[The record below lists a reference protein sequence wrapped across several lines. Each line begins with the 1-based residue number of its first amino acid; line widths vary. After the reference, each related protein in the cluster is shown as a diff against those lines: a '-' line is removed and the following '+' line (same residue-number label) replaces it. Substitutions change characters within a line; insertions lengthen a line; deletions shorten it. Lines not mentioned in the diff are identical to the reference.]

1 MNNFGKTVCKIAI
14 PVTFQ
19 SMLQSSF
26 SIIDQLMIGQL
37 GENSIA
43 AVGLG
48 GNFML
53 IFSVVIGAIGTVAG
67 ILISQFIGAD
77 DEREAWR
84 GFTVSNLFGLI
95 AAAAFMIVSLFFAQN
110 ILGLYTTDTETIV
123 TGTPYLRIISFT
135 FIPMAISTVVAT
147 WLRCNE
153 HATIPLVS
161 SFVAVICNTILN
173 YIFIFGK
180 LGLNPLG
187 AKGAGYATAISQ
199 LLNLIFMVSGFI
211 YCLQKEKRKM
221 LLSIHLEKVSMA
233 EYLIMIMPILISEFL
248 WSVGQ
253 NVNSAVYGHIGT
265 DSLAAYTLT
274 CPIQGLFVGA
284 LSGLSAAAGVIIGKE
299 LGQKEYDGA
308 YRDSKKLM
316 KLGLAGSAVL
326 SVVLIVASGLYVS
339 FYQVAAD
346 VKSVAQLLLI
356 VFAIYAPVKVLNMIL
371 GGGIIRSGGNT
382 KIIMIIDIIGTWAV
396 GIPLCFF
403 AAYGLGLSIVPVYAI
418 LSVEEIVRLVITLVM
433 FKKKTW
439 MRTIGEN

>member
-1 MNNFGKTVCKIAI
+1 
-14 PVTFQ
+14 
-19 SMLQSSF
+19 MLQSSF

-84 GFTVSNLFGLI
+84 GFTVSNLFGI
-95 AAAAFMIVSLFFAQN
+95 AVAMIFMLASFCFAN
-110 ILGLYTTDTETIV
+110 SILGLYTTDAETIII
-123 TGTPYLRIISFT
+123 GTPYLRILSFT

-153 HATIPLVS
+153 HAT
-161 SFVAVICNTILN
+161 
-173 YIFIFGK
+173 
-180 LGLNPLG
+180 
-187 AKGAGYATAISQ
+187 AISQ
-199 LLNLIFMVSGFI
+199 MLNLLFMLAGFV
-211 YCLQKEKRKM
+211 YCLQKEKKNI
-221 LLSIHLEKVSMA
+221 LFSIQMEKISMA
-233 EYLIMIMPILISEFL
+233 EYMIMIMPILISEFL
-248 WSVGQ
+248 WSLGQ
-253 NVNSAVYGHIGT
+253 NINSAVYGHIGT

-274 CPIQGLFVGA
+274 CPIQGLF
-284 LSGLSAAAGVIIGKE
+284 
-299 LGQKEYDGA
+299 
-308 YRDSKKLM
+308 
-316 KLGLAGSAVL
+316 
-326 SVVLIVASGLYVS
+326 VASGLYVS

-356 VFAIYAPVKVLNMIL
+356 VFAIYAPVKVINMIL

-382 KIIMIIDIIGTWAV
+382 KIIMIIDIVGTWLV
-396 GIPLCFF
+396 GIPLCLL
-403 AAYGLGLSIVPVYAI
+403 AAYVLKLSIVPVYAI

-439 MRTIGEN
+439 MRTIGES

>member
-1 MNNFGKTVCKIAI
+1 MT
-14 PVTFQ
+14 
-19 SMLQSSF
+19 MLQSSF

-67 ILISQFIGAD
+67 ILISQFIRAD

-84 GFTVSNLFGLI
+84 GFTVSNLFGI
-95 AAAAFMIVSLFFAQN
+95 AVAMIFMLASFCFAN
-110 ILGLYTTDTETIV
+110 SILGLYTTDAETIII
-123 TGTPYLRIISFT
+123 GTPYLRILSFT

-153 HATIPLVS
+153 HAT
-161 SFVAVICNTILN
+161 
-173 YIFIFGK
+173 
-180 LGLNPLG
+180 
-187 AKGAGYATAISQ
+187 AISQ
-199 LLNLIFMVSGFI
+199 MLNLLFMLAGFV
-211 YCLQKEKRKM
+211 YCLQKEKKNI
-221 LLSIHLEKVSMA
+221 LFSIQMEKISMA
-233 EYLIMIMPILISEFL
+233 EYMIMIMPILISEFL
-248 WSVGQ
+248 WSLGQ
-253 NVNSAVYGHIGT
+253 NINSAVYGHIGT

-308 YRDSKKLM
+308 YKESKKLM
-316 KLGLAGSAVL
+316 WLGAAGSAVL
-326 SVVLIVASGLYVS
+326 SLVLIVASGLYVS

-356 VFAIYAPVKVLNMIL
+356 VFAIYAPVKVINMIL

-382 KIIMIIDIIGTWAV
+382 KIIMIIDIVGTWLV
-396 GIPLCFF
+396 GIPLCLF
-403 AAYGLGLSIVPVYAI
+403 AAYVLKLSIVPVYAI

-439 MRTIGEN
+439 MRTIGES

>member
-95 AAAAFMIVSLFFAQN
+95 VAAAFMIVSLFFAQN

-180 LGLNPLG
+180 LGLNSLG

-199 LLNLIFMVSGFI
+199 LLNLI
-211 YCLQKEKRKM
+211 
-221 LLSIHLEKVSMA
+221 
-233 EYLIMIMPILISEFL
+233 
-248 WSVGQ
+248 
-253 NVNSAVYGHIGT
+253 
-265 DSLAAYTLT
+265 
-274 CPIQGLFVGA
+274 
-284 LSGLSAAAGVIIGKE
+284 
-299 LGQKEYDGA
+299 
-308 YRDSKKLM
+308 
-316 KLGLAGSAVL
+316 
-326 SVVLIVASGLYVS
+326 
-339 FYQVAAD
+339 
-346 VKSVAQLLLI
+346 
-356 VFAIYAPVKVLNMIL
+356 
-371 GGGIIRSGGNT
+371 
-382 KIIMIIDIIGTWAV
+382 
-396 GIPLCFF
+396 
-403 AAYGLGLSIVPVYAI
+403 
-418 LSVEEIVRLVITLVM
+418 
-433 FKKKTW
+433 
-439 MRTIGEN
+439 

>member
-84 GFTVSNLFGLI
+84 GFTVSNLFGI
-95 AAAAFMIVSLFFAQN
+95 AVAMIFMLASFCFAN
-110 ILGLYTTDTETIV
+110 SILGLYTTDAETIII
-123 TGTPYLRIISFT
+123 GTPYLRILSFT

-153 HATIPLVS
+153 HAT
-161 SFVAVICNTILN
+161 
-173 YIFIFGK
+173 
-180 LGLNPLG
+180 
-187 AKGAGYATAISQ
+187 AISQ
-199 LLNLIFMVSGFI
+199 MLNLLFMLAGFV
-211 YCLQKEKRKM
+211 YCLQKEKKKI
-221 LLSIHLEKVSMA
+221 LFSIQMEKISMA
-233 EYLIMIMPILISEFL
+233 EYMIMIMPILISEFL
-248 WSVGQ
+248 WSLGQ
-253 NVNSAVYGHIGT
+253 NINSAVYGHIGT

-308 YRDSKKLM
+308 YKDSKKLM
-316 KLGLAGSAVL
+316 WLGAAGSAVL
-326 SVVLIVASGLYVS
+326 SLVLIVASGLYVS

-356 VFAIYAPVKVLNMIL
+356 VFAIYAPVKVINMIL

-382 KIIMIIDIIGTWAV
+382 KIIMIIDIVGTWLV
-396 GIPLCFF
+396 GIPLCLF
-403 AAYGLGLSIVPVYAI
+403 AAYVLKLSIVPVYAI

-439 MRTIGEN
+439 MRTIGES

>member
-1 MNNFGKTVCKIAI
+1 MT
-14 PVTFQ
+14 
-19 SMLQSSF
+19 MLQSSF

-84 GFTVSNLFGLI
+84 GFTVSNLFGI
-95 AAAAFMIVSLFFAQN
+95 AVAMIFMLASFCFAN
-110 ILGLYTTDTETIV
+110 SILGLYTTDAETIII
-123 TGTPYLRIISFT
+123 GTPYLRILSFT

-153 HATIPLVS
+153 HAT
-161 SFVAVICNTILN
+161 
-173 YIFIFGK
+173 
-180 LGLNPLG
+180 
-187 AKGAGYATAISQ
+187 AISQ
-199 LLNLIFMVSGFI
+199 MLNLLFMLAGFV
-211 YCLQKEKRKM
+211 YCLQKEKKNI
-221 LLSIHLEKVSMA
+221 LFSIQMEKISMA
-233 EYLIMIMPILISEFL
+233 EYMIMIMPILISEFL
-248 WSVGQ
+248 WSLGQ
-253 NVNSAVYGHIGT
+253 NINSAVYEHIGT

-284 LSGLSAAAGVIIGKE
+284 FSGLSAAAG
-299 LGQKEYDGA
+299 
-308 YRDSKKLM
+308 
-316 KLGLAGSAVL
+316 
-326 SVVLIVASGLYVS
+326 
-339 FYQVAAD
+339 

-356 VFAIYAPVKVLNMIL
+356 VFAIYAPVKVINMIL

-382 KIIMIIDIIGTWAV
+382 KIIMIIDIVGTWLV
-396 GIPLCFF
+396 GIPLCLF
-403 AAYGLGLSIVPVYAI
+403 AAYVLKLSIVPVYAI

-439 MRTIGEN
+439 MRTIGES

>member
-84 GFTVSNLFGLI
+84 GFTVSNLFGI
-95 AAAAFMIVSLFFAQN
+95 AVAMIFMLASFCFAN
-110 ILGLYTTDTETIV
+110 SILGLYTTDAETIII
-123 TGTPYLRIISFT
+123 GTPYLRILSFT
-135 FIPMAISTVVAT
+135 FIPTAISTVVAT

-153 HATIPLVS
+153 HAT
-161 SFVAVICNTILN
+161 
-173 YIFIFGK
+173 
-180 LGLNPLG
+180 
-187 AKGAGYATAISQ
+187 AISQ
-199 LLNLIFMVSGFI
+199 MLNLLFMLAGFV
-211 YCLQKEKRKM
+211 YCLQKEKKNI
-221 LLSIHLEKVSMA
+221 LFSIQMEKISMA
-233 EYLIMIMPILISEFL
+233 EYMIMIMIMPILISEFL
-248 WSVGQ
+248 WSLGQ
-253 NVNSAVYGHIGT
+253 NINSAVYGHIGT

-299 LGQKEYDGA
+299 LGQKEYDVA
-308 YRDSKKLM
+308 YKDSKKLM
-316 KLGLAGSAVL
+316 WLGAAGSAVL
-326 SVVLIVASGLYVS
+326 SLVLIVASGLYVS

-356 VFAIYAPVKVLNMIL
+356 VFAIYAPVKVINMIL

-382 KIIMIIDIIGTWAV
+382 KIIMIIDIVGTWLV
-396 GIPLCFF
+396 GIPLCLF
-403 AAYGLGLSIVPVYAI
+403 AAYVLKLSIVPVYAI

-439 MRTIGEN
+439 MRTIGES

>member
-1 MNNFGKTVCKIAI
+1 MKNFGKTVCSIAI
-14 PVTFQ
+14 PVTLQ

-84 GFTVSNLFGLI
+84 GFTVSNLFGI
-95 AAAAFMIVSLFFAQN
+95 AVAMIFMLASFCFAN
-110 ILGLYTTDTETIV
+110 SILGLYTTDAETIII
-123 TGTPYLRIISFT
+123 GTPYLRILSFT

-161 SFVAVICNTILN
+161 SIVAVICNTVLN

-180 LGLNPLG
+180 LGLNALG

-199 LLNLIFMVSGFI
+199 MLNLLFMLAGFV
-211 YCLQKEKRKM
+211 YCLQKEKKNI
-221 LLSIHLEKVSMA
+221 LFSIQMEKISMA
-233 EYLIMIMPILISEFL
+233 EYMIMIMPILISEFL
-248 WSVGQ
+248 WSLGQ
-253 NVNSAVYGHIGT
+253 NINSAVYGHIGT

-308 YRDSKKLM
+308 YKDSKKLM
-316 KLGLAGSAVL
+316 WLGAAGSAVL
-326 SVVLIVASGLYVS
+326 SLVLIVASGLYVS

-356 VFAIYAPVKVLNMIL
+356 VFAIYAPVKVINMIL

-382 KIIMIIDIIGTWAV
+382 KIIMIIDIVGTWLV
-396 GIPLCFF
+396 GIPLCLF
-403 AAYGLGLSIVPVYAI
+403 AAYVLKLSIVPVYAI
-418 LSVEEIVRLVITLVM
+418 LSVEEIVRLVITRVM

-439 MRTIGEN
+439 MRTIGES

>member
-1 MNNFGKTVCKIAI
+1 
-14 PVTFQ
+14 
-19 SMLQSSF
+19 
-26 SIIDQLMIGQL
+26 
-37 GENSIA
+37 
-43 AVGLG
+43 
-48 GNFML
+48 ML

-84 GFTVSNLFGLI
+84 GFTVSNLFGI
-95 AAAAFMIVSLFFAQN
+95 AVAMIFMLASFCFAN
-110 ILGLYTTDTETIV
+110 SILGLYTADAETIII
-123 TGTPYLRIISFT
+123 GTPYLRILSFT

-153 HATIPLVS
+153 HAT
-161 SFVAVICNTILN
+161 
-173 YIFIFGK
+173 
-180 LGLNPLG
+180 
-187 AKGAGYATAISQ
+187 AISQ
-199 LLNLIFMVSGFI
+199 MLNLLFMLAGFV
-211 YCLQKEKRKM
+211 YCLQKEKKNI
-221 LLSIHLEKVSMA
+221 LFSIQMEKISMA
-233 EYLIMIMPILISEFL
+233 EYMIMIMPILISEFL
-248 WSVGQ
+248 WSLGQ
-253 NVNSAVYGHIGT
+253 NINSAVYEHIGT

-308 YRDSKKLM
+308 YKDSKKLM
-316 KLGLAGSAVL
+316 WLGAAGSAVL
-326 SVVLIVASGLYVS
+326 SLVLIVASGLYVS

-356 VFAIYAPVKVLNMIL
+356 VFAIYAPVKVINMIL

-382 KIIMIIDIIGTWAV
+382 KIIMIIDIVGTWLV
-396 GIPLCFF
+396 GIPLCLF
-403 AAYGLGLSIVPVYAI
+403 AAYVLKLSIVPVYAI

>member
-84 GFTVSNLFGLI
+84 GFTVSNLFGI
-95 AAAAFMIVSLFFAQN
+95 AVAMIFMLASFCFAN
-110 ILGLYTTDTETIV
+110 SILGLYTTDAETIII
-123 TGTPYLRIISFT
+123 GTPYLRILSFT

-153 HATIPLVS
+153 HAT
-161 SFVAVICNTILN
+161 
-173 YIFIFGK
+173 
-180 LGLNPLG
+180 
-187 AKGAGYATAISQ
+187 AISQ
-199 LLNLIFMVSGFI
+199 MLNLLFMLAGFV
-211 YCLQKEKRKM
+211 YCLQKEKKNI
-221 LLSIHLEKVSMA
+221 LFSIQMEKISMA
-233 EYLIMIMPILISEFL
+233 EYMIMIMPILISEFL
-248 WSVGQ
+248 WSLGQ
-253 NVNSAVYGHIGT
+253 NINSAVYGHIET

-308 YRDSKKLM
+308 YKDSKKLM
-316 KLGLAGSAVL
+316 WLGAAGSAVL
-326 SVVLIVASGLYVS
+326 SLVLIVASGLYVS
-339 FYQVAAD
+339 FYQVAAG

-356 VFAIYAPVKVLNMIL
+356 VFAIYAPVKVINMIL

-382 KIIMIIDIIGTWAV
+382 KIIMIIDIVGTWLV
-396 GIPLCFF
+396 GIPLCLF
-403 AAYGLGLSIVPVYAI
+403 AAYVLKLSIVPVYAI